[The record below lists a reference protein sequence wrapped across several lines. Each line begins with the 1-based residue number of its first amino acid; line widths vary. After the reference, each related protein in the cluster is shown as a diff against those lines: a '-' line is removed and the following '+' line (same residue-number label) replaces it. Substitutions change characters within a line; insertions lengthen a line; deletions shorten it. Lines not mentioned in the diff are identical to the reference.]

1 MRRNPG
7 CIIEDCD
14 LPTQLKHIW
23 SQSSL
28 LIGPKAITVISVNSF
43 DPNTAA

>member
-1 MRRNPG
+1 MRRKSG

-23 SQSSL
+23 PQSSL
-28 LIGPKAITVISVNSF
+28 LIGPKAITVKSVNSF